1 MVPYGAQ
8 PRALDELGP
17 MVKIAARN
25 WPLLDRLANMPTPLD
40 AERHDLVTTLRGAGP
55 TAPTLCTG
63 WDARTLLAH
72 LIRRERS
79 PLELIARA
87 RVPGIAGPAE
97 EAMESYAKSHSFS
110 DLLTTFDS
118 GPPFYSVFGFGPTRE
133 ALNLLEYVIHH
144 EDVRRAVGQAA
155 PRVLDQERERAVLRR
170 LRAFARFT
178 MRSSPVSV
186 QFRTPDGASFRA
198 GDGGRAVVVTGRP
211 VELALVAFGRQR
223 VAEVDYSGPE
233 EAIAALVEAKLG
245 T

>member
-1 MVPYGAQ
+1 
-8 PRALDELGP
+8 
-17 MVKIAARN
+17 
-25 WPLLDRLANMPTPLD
+25 MPSLLD
-40 AERHDLVTTLRGAGP
+40 AERHDLVTTLREAGP
-55 TAPTLCTG
+55 AAPTLCIG

-87 RVPGIAGPAE
+87 KVPGIAEHAE
-97 EAMESYAKSHSFS
+97 EAMVGYAKSHTFS
-110 DLLTTFDS
+110 DMLTTFDS
-118 GPPFYSVFGFGPTRE
+118 GPPFYSVFSFGPTQE

-155 PRVLDQERERAVLRR
+155 PRTLDQERERAVLRR

-186 QFRTPDGASFRA
+186 QFRTPDGASFQA
-198 GDGGRAVVVTGRP
+198 GNGAHSVVVTGRP
-211 VELALVAFGRQR
+211 VELALVAFGRQP
-223 VAEVDYSGPE
+223 VAEVDYAGPA
-233 EAIAALVEAKLG
+233 EAVAALVEARLG